1 MRIVGELKR
10 AAMQA
15 MRDKDNVRSVLYRT
29 IIGEVENAVKTD
41 AKYSSAND
49 SQREEIENSMVL
61 RKLKRF
67 REDTTASIEAGADPT
82 GKLHAEMQVYNA
94 LWDQY
99 APKSLTEA
107 ETIALVEDCFA
118 RGINTIPKVM
128 GELNS
133 KYKGKL
139 DNALVRSLV
148 EQKLK
153 G

>member
-29 IIGEVENAVKTD
+29 IIGEVENAVKSD

-49 SQREEIENSMVL
+49 SHREEIENAMVL
-61 RKLKRF
+61 RKLKSF
-67 REDTTASIEAGADPT
+67 REDANTNIVGGADPS
-82 GKLHAEMQVYNA
+82 GKIAAELQVYNA

-99 APKSLTEA
+99 APKSLTQA
-107 ETIALVEDCFA
+107 ETITLVDECFA
-118 RGINTIPKVM
+118 NGINTLPKVM

-139 DNALVRSLV
+139 DNALVRTLV

>member
-1 MRIVGELKR
+1 MRIVVELKR

-15 MRDKDNVRSVLYRT
+15 MRYKDNVWSVLYRT

-49 SQREEIENSMVL
+49 SQREEIENAMVL

-82 GKLHAEMQVYNA
+82 GKLHAERQVYNA

-99 APKSLTEA
+99 APKSMTEA
-107 ETIALVEDCFA
+107 ETVAL
-118 RGINTIPKVM
+118 
-128 GELNS
+128 
-133 KYKGKL
+133 
-139 DNALVRSLV
+139 
-148 EQKLK
+148 
-153 G
+153 

>member
-15 MRDKDNVRSVLYRT
+15 LRDKNNVQSVLYRT
-29 IIGEVENAVKTD
+29 IIGEVENAVKSD
-41 AKYSSAND
+41 SKYAAAND
-49 SQREEIENSMVL
+49 SQREEIENAMVL

-67 REDTTASIEAGADPT
+67 REDAAASIEAGSDAT
-82 GKLHAEMQVYNA
+82 GKLHAEMQVYNS

-99 APKSLTEA
+99 APKSMTHA
-107 ETIALVEDCFA
+107 ETVAVVDECFA
-118 RGINTIPKVM
+118 NGINTIPKVM
-128 GELNS
+128 AELNT